1 MQKILVKGFNLA
13 MLIPTKFLDML
24 PLPILVV
31 EKTEQSLNHPV
42 VYLNLNFS
50 KIIGWNLDEIPDKE
64 HWWRTAYPDPQYQ
77 KVVERLWEISI
88 ESKNLDNDNLVLMT
102 VNIMTKNN
110 GIKRF
115 KVYTEMESALLD
127 GYYVVA
133 FEEIIELS

>member
-31 EKTEQSLNHPV
+31 EKTEQTLNHPV

>member
-31 EKTEQSLNHPV
+31 EKTEQTLNHSV

>member
-1 MQKILVKGFNLA
+1 

-31 EKTEQSLNHPV
+31 EKTEQTLNHPV

>member
-1 MQKILVKGFNLA
+1 

-31 EKTEQSLNHPV
+31 EKTEQTLNHPV

-77 KVVERLWEISI
+77 KAVERLWEISI

>member
-1 MQKILVKGFNLA
+1 

-31 EKTEQSLNHPV
+31 EKTEQTLNHPV

-50 KIIGWNLDEIPDKE
+50 KIIGWNLNEIPDKE

>member
-1 MQKILVKGFNLA
+1 

-31 EKTEQSLNHPV
+31 EKTEQTLNHPV

-127 GYYVVA
+127 EYYVVA

>member
-1 MQKILVKGFNLA
+1 VQKILVKGFNLA

>member
-31 EKTEQSLNHPV
+31 EKTEQTLNHPV

-133 FEEIIELS
+133 FEEIIALS

>member
-31 EKTEQSLNHPV
+31 EKTEQTLNHPV

-133 FEEIIELS
+133 FEEINELS